1 MITVVFML
9 FGALAQISVLTP
21 PALKSALQALN
32 PGQSEIRSSLS
43 NLGNPPYGSSI
54 LGLVHL
60 PQDPLA
66 CQAMLVTSGIAL
78 LLRGE
83 CEFGQKVRNAEAAGA
98 IAVLIIDNK
107 DELVETVI
115 MGDRNNDISIPSFL
129 IAKRDGE
136 LLKSFVEIG
145 EVVLKLHF
153 EVRKSEYVVMELW
166 YSANEW
172 KTRRF
177 LREFERFG
185 KRFTK
190 TLLNLHPRIALWNC
204 YECQEANFTLD
215 KPDCLSGGRYC
226 APDPDGT
233 GPLSGR
239 NVLMEDLRQ
248 LCAFQS
254 IAHEDSDRKWFAYM
268 KAVGE
273 LCATDLTEKCALEAM
288 KQAQLDEEK
297 VLKCVLESFHPGDP
311 ALADNYMLEKE
322 LNRWKTL
329 SPGFF
334 PALLINTVP
343 YRGDW
348 EGLAVA
354 KALCASFSINPAICQ
369 NLNEEDKPA
378 KEESK
383 DAVWVVI
390 GVSAALVCIA
400 LIGYRA
406 YLRRRMKKEV
416 EKEVK
421 EALRT
426 YRSSEAEMS
435 SRTSP

>member
-9 FGALAQISVLTP
+9 FAALAQISVLTP
-21 PALKSALQALN
+21 ASLKSALQALN

-43 NLGNPPYGSSI
+43 NFGNPPYGSSI
-54 LGLVHL
+54 LGPVHL
-60 PQDPLA
+60 PTDPLA
-66 CQAMLVTSGIAL
+66 CQTMLATSGIAL
-78 LLRGE
+78 LLRGD
-83 CEFGQKVRNAEAAGA
+83 CEFGQKVRNAELAGA
-98 IAVLIIDNK
+98 LAVLIIDNK
-107 DELVETVI
+107 DELVETVL
-115 MGDRNNDISIPSFL
+115 MGAHSPDISIPSFL
-129 IAKRDGE
+129 IAKQDGE
-136 LLKSFVEIG
+136 LLKSYVEIG

-153 EVRKSEYVVMELW
+153 EVRKSEYVGMELW
-166 YSANEW
+166 YSANEG
-172 KTRRF
+172 KTRGF
-177 LREFERFG
+177 LREFEQFG
-185 KRFTK
+185 RKFTK
-190 TLLNLHPRIALWNC
+190 TLLNFHPRIALWNC
-204 YECQEANFTLD
+204 FECQEANFTLD

-248 LCAFQS
+248 LCVFQS

-268 KAVGE
+268 KTVGE
-273 LCATDLTEKCALEAM
+273 LCESDLTEKCALEAM
-288 KQAQLDEEK
+288 KRAELDEEK
-297 VLKCVLESFHPGDP
+297 VLKCVFESFSPGDP
-311 ALADNYMLEKE
+311 ALSDNYMLEKE
-322 LNRWKTL
+322 LNRWKTQ

-343 YRGDW
+343 YRGAW

-354 KALCASFSINPAICQ
+354 KVICASFSINPAICLH
-369 NLNEEDKPA
+369 LNEEDIT
-378 KEESK
+378 EEEERK

-390 GVSAALVCIA
+390 GVSAVLVCIA

-406 YLRRRMKKEV
+406 YMRRRMKKEV

-421 EALRT
+421 EALRS

-435 SRTSP
+435 RRTSP